1 MSSKTHHAIRNLTLA
16 ASAVVIGQASWPR
29 RRLPAIGR
37 QGTVIAITIDHG
49 RKTAKRPVSC
59 AVF

>member
-1 MSSKTHHAIRNLTLA
+1 MSSKTHQAIHNLTLA
-16 ASAVVIGQASWPR
+16 ASAVVIGSGLLATPAAASG
-29 RRLPAIGR
+29 GR
-37 QGTVIAITIDHG
+37 QDTVIAITIDHG